1 MEKELQG
8 EKAEK
13 SQLQEEQLADRVSLE
28 KLKTEAEEAKASQA
42 KREDELKSREDALAA
57 SEKTATVGR
66 EALAAFELEAR
77 RLL

>member
-8 EKAEK
+8 EKAETLR
-13 SQLQEEQLADRVSLE
+13 LQEERLADRASLE

-42 KREDELKSREDALAA
+42 KREDELKAREDALAA

-66 EALAAFELEAR
+66 EALAPFY
-77 RLL
+77 